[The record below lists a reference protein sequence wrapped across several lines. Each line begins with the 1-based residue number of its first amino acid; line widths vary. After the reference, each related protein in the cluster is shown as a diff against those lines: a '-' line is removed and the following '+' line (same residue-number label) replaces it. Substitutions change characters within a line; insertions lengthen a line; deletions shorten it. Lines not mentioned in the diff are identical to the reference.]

1 MSNDRE
7 TMLPGSGIC
16 MTIDLEHVKNVG
28 IGAAYG
34 SAGILRR
41 HLGRLKA
48 IQKKGPKDLVTEAD
62 LESEKHIVDAIR
74 EKFPEHDI
82 FAEESREKNHV
93 ESNYRWIIDPLDGTT
108 NFAHQVPIFSISI
121 AFAVSGEIRVGIVL
135 QPISG
140 ELFAAV
146 KNKGAWLNDHH
157 INASECRSLSD
168 ALLVTGFPYDV
179 KKDSRQYM
187 TRFENMLNASQ
198 GVRRLGSA
206 ALDLCYVACGR
217 FEGFWEEHLQPWD
230 TAAGALIA
238 EEAGAVVT
246 DFSGFPYTINK
257 REILAT
263 NRHLHDEMRTI
274 LNF

>member
-1 MSNDRE
+1 
-7 TMLPGSGIC
+7 
-16 MTIDLEHVKNVG
+16 MTIDLEHIKNVG
-28 IGAAYG
+28 VGAAYG
-34 SAGILRR
+34 SAGILKK
-41 HLGRLKA
+41 HLGRLTA

-62 LESEKHIVDAIR
+62 IESEKHIVDTIR

-140 ELFAAV
+140 ELFTAV
-146 KNKGAWLNDHH
+146 KNKGAWLNGHPID
-157 INASECRSLSD
+157 ASECRSLSD

-179 KKDSRQYM
+179 KKDSRHYM
-187 TRFENMLNASQ
+187 TRFENMLSASQ

-238 EEAGAVVT
+238 EEAGASVT
-246 DFSGFPYTINK
+246 DFSGNPYTIHK
-257 REILAT
+257 REILAA